1 MERVDYESL
10 IIQDLLSFQKDKSL
24 DVNPWYQRRS
34 VWSDPQKAY
43 LINTIHERKPV
54 PSIYVRH
61 HIDLDEERS
70 VKEVVDGQQRVRSII
85 SYRADEFAARHPEH
99 KKKVKYSELSK
110 AQQQRFLTTKLSVGY
125 LIGADD
131 RDVIEIFG
139 RINSISKTLNPQ
151 EKRNAI
157 FSGEFKQF
165 SLKEAVERLSFWRN
179 AAIFTANDISRM
191 QEVQFTSDLIINL
204 IQGLS
209 DYSAT
214 LIDKYYRDYD
224 AEFAHD
230 EAVKERLDAVFD
242 KLASIPPAVISESI
256 FSTDQVLLSLILV
269 LDARGPAAVPTAKI
283 IEVVRDTDAKIA
295 AYRDLDVQTDVETRL
310 LTGFTGGNL
319 HRIRAR
325 TIRNEILTAAFA

>member
-54 PSIYVRH
+54 PSIYIRH

-85 SYRADEFAARHPEH
+85 SYRADEFPARHPDH
-99 KKKVKYSELSK
+99 KKKVKYSELTRS
-110 AQQQRFLTTKLSVGY
+110 QQQRFLSTKLSVGY

-151 EKRNAI
+151 EKRNALY
-157 FSGEFKQF
+157 SGEFKQF
-165 SLKEAVERLSFWRN
+165 SLKEAVERLAFWRN
-179 AAIFTANDISRM
+179 ASIFTANDISRM

-209 DYSAT
+209 DYSAS
-214 LIDKYYRDYD
+214 LIDRYYKDYD
-224 AEFAHD
+224 SEFPAD
-230 EAVKERLDAVFD
+230 EAVKARLDAVFD
-242 KLASIPPAVISESI
+242 KLASVPPAILAESI
-256 FSTDQVLLSLILV
+256 FSTDQVLLSLIV
-269 LDARGPAAVPTAKI
+269 ALDARGPSAVPTAKLV
-283 IEVVRDTDAKIA
+283 EVIRDTDAKIA
-295 AYRDLDVQTDVETRL
+295 AYRELDVQTEVETRF

-325 TIRNEILTAAFA
+325 TIRNEILTAALA